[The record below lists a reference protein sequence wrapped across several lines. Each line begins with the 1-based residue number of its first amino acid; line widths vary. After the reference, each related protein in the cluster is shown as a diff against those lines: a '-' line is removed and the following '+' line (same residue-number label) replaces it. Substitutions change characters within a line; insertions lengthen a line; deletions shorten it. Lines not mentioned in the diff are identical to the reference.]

1 MPWLD
6 DLLEADIGGAPFFA
20 VSVRSSGGRRT
31 VVTEFP
37 GRDEAAAEDL
47 GQRSRRWSVEAVVI
61 GAAYMQARDAVV
73 DVLERAGPHR
83 FTHPWWG
90 EAQVVVDGPIEVSE
104 SAAEGGVA
112 RISFSLAE
120 VGTAPAF
127 KIVPSP
133 VADLGASV
141 VYAKEVAAADF
152 AKATGGLGGVLAA
165 IAAGITAVASAMTK
179 VHRKA
184 LAAFGGVDTLTYA
197 LLDFDEARDALAAL
211 PDALM
216 AKINGLLAALGQVIR
231 DSAAADPETY
241 PGSEKVQRVEQA
253 LQAAEELHAV
263 DVATDTD
270 DEDEQAAEA
279 AFNLAFRALS
289 VATFAELFQD
299 LPLESTDQS
308 AAVLTSLGGALEDLL
323 LEPTLSDEAY
333 DALTDLRSA
342 LAEQARAAAQT
353 LPSLTTYTP
362 TSATPALLIAFWLYG
377 DPGRDLEIVARNSV
391 ADPNFVPGLVPL
403 EVLSG

>member
-20 VSVRSSGGRRT
+20 LSVRSSGGRRT

-47 GQRSRRWSVEAVVI
+47 GRRSRRWSVEAVVI
-61 GAAYMQARDAVV
+61 GAEYMQARDAVV
-73 DVLERAGPHR
+73 DVLEKAGPHR

-90 EAQVVVDGPIEVSE
+90 EAQVVLDGPIEVSE

-133 VADLGASV
+133 AADLGAAAD
-141 VYAKEVAAADF
+141 YAKEIAAADY
-152 AKATGGLGGVLAA
+152 AKTIGGLGDVLAA
-165 IAAGITAVASAMTK
+165 IAAAITTAASAMTK
-179 VHRKA
+179 VHRKV

-197 LLDFDEARDALAAL
+197 LLDFDEARDDLAAL
-211 PDALM
+211 PDTLM
-216 AKINGLLAALGQVIR
+216 AEINGLLAALGQMIR
-231 DSAAADPETY
+231 DSAVADQEAY

-263 DVATDTD
+263 DVATETD
-270 DEDEQAAEA
+270 DEAEQAAEA
-279 AFNLAFRALS
+279 AFNLAFRSLA
-289 VATFAELFQD
+289 VATFTALFQD

-342 LAEQARAAAQT
+342 LAEQARAAAQA

-377 DPGRDLEIVARNSV
+377 DPGRDLEIVARNGV

-403 EVLSG
+403 EVLYG